1 MNPTTMPNTSPQQI
15 SLFSFDARQRQRI
28 KETHKPPDWWGPIW
42 RGLPVEPDGK
52 HYHAM
57 QTSVWLYLYLVIHAD
72 RATGTLYRVVPR
84 ISLEMGIP
92 PRTIRRW
99 LSRLKRGG
107 YLVVRPTGRSL
118 QISIQK
124 WKPLRTRI
132 ASKVDSPSSLGL

>member
-1 MNPTTMPNTSPQQI
+1 MPNTLPQQN
-15 SLFSFDARQRQRI
+15 SLFSFDARKWRTAKTQ
-28 KETHKPPDWWGPIW
+28 KPLDWWGPIW
-42 RGLPVEPDGK
+42 RGLPVEPTGK
-52 HYHAM
+52 HYLAM
-57 QTSVWLYLYLVIHAD
+57 HTSVWLYLYLVIHAD

-84 ISLEMGIP
+84 ISQEMGIP

-124 WKPLRTRI
+124 WKPLRTRTTPRGN
-132 ASKVDSPSSLGL
+132 VP